1 MTPFPNNPIRR
12 YQIPIQYK
20 VLKAPQTQSPI
31 SRGTVPIPFIP
42 SPNTNL
48 NLIKKSPILNLKR
61 LPNPRRKFHR
71 VLNQLSLL
79 AHLHINLLLR
89 ILAPNMRHI
98 NRDQDIRAIAL
109 QPDQREDYSCE
120 IRVLGAR
127 LGGWCLCGD
136 ERVGRDVIAVM
147 GEMNE
152 HVIKLR
158 NSK

>member
-1 MTPFPNNPIRR
+1 
-12 YQIPIQYK
+12 
-20 VLKAPQTQSPI
+20 
-31 SRGTVPIPFIP
+31 
-42 SPNTNL
+42 
-48 NLIKKSPILNLKR
+48 
-61 LPNPRRKFHR
+61 
-71 VLNQLSLL
+71 
-79 AHLHINLLLR
+79 
-89 ILAPNMRHI
+89 MRHI

-136 ERVGRDVIAVM
+136 ERVGGDVIAVM

-158 NSK
+158 NSKWDGKGGRVHTGV